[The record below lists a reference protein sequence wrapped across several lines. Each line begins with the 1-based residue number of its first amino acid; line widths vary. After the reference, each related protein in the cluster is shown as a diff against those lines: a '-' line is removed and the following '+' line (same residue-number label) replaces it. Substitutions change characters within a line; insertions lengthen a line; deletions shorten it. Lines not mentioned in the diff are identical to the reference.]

1 KINGEIEAGQTVEII
16 ATPEEGYE
24 LTETEGWE
32 LQEDGSAT
40 TTIELADVDCS
51 DEPEENEDAT
61 PVIPA
66 VNDAYCDE
74 DEIVNPEIIL
84 DETDGV
90 IYEINGEIEAGQT
103 VEIIATPEEGYE
115 LTETDGWEL
124 QEDGSATTT
133 IELEDVN
140 CSEEPEVPE
149 EPIVVNL
156 ENPKYENAY
165 CDEEGNTTD
174 PVVDLP
180 ETEGVNYEIEGD
192 LKPGETITIIATP
205 EADYELTETDGWELQ
220 EDGSAITTIELA
232 NVDCSEE
239 LEVSPKRRSS
249 DLENPKYENAYC
261 DEEGNT
267 TDPVVD
273 LPETEGVSYE
283 IEGDLKPGETIT
295 IIATPEEG
303 YELTETDGWVL
314 QEDGSATLT
323 ITLKDI
329 DCEVEKTPEDPEDP
343 EEPTIEIEDEEEEGK
358 ELPKTATN
366 QFNLLAIGLGLI
378 AVSGLF
384 LFRRRHKA

>member
-1 KINGEIEAGQTVEII
+1 II

-133 IELEDVN
+133 IELVDVN
-140 CSEEPEVPE
+140 CSDEPEENEDYTPL
-149 EPIVVNL
+149 IRSVND
-156 ENPKYENAY
+156 AY
-165 CDEEGNTTD
+165 CDEDEIVN
-174 PVVDLP
+174 P
-180 ETEGVNYEIEGD
+180 E
-192 LKPGETITIIATP
+192 IIL
-205 EADYELTETDGWELQ
+205 DETDGV
-220 EDGSAITTIELA
+220 I
-232 NVDCSEE
+232 
-239 LEVSPKRRSS
+239 
-249 DLENPKYENAYC
+249 Y
-261 DEEGNT
+261 
-267 TDPVVD
+267 
-273 LPETEGVSYE
+273 
-283 IEGDLKPGETIT
+283 
-295 IIATPEEG
+295 
-303 YELTETDGWVL
+303 
-314 QEDGSATLT
+314 
-323 ITLKDI
+323 
-329 DCEVEKTPEDPEDP
+329 
-343 EEPTIEIEDEEEEGK
+343 
-358 ELPKTATN
+358 
-366 QFNLLAIGLGLI
+366 
-378 AVSGLF
+378 
-384 LFRRRHKA
+384 

>member
-1 KINGEIEAGQTVEII
+1 DCGFDPEDPEDPEDPKEVEPIQPEVEQAYCDEDGEVVNPDIVLDETDGVIYEINGEIEAGQTVEII

-133 IELEDVN
+133 IELEEVN
-140 CSEEPEVPE
+140 CADEPEVPE

-205 EADYELTETDGWELQ
+205 ET
-220 EDGSAITTIELA
+220 
-232 NVDCSEE
+232 
-239 LEVSPKRRSS
+239 
-249 DLENPKYENAYC
+249 
-261 DEEGNT
+261 
-267 TDPVVD
+267 
-273 LPETEGVSYE
+273 
-283 IEGDLKPGETIT
+283 
-295 IIATPEEG
+295 G
-303 YELTETDGWVL
+303 YELT
-314 QEDGSATLT
+314 
-323 ITLKDI
+323 
-329 DCEVEKTPEDPEDP
+329 
-343 EEPTIEIEDEEEEGK
+343 
-358 ELPKTATN
+358 
-366 QFNLLAIGLGLI
+366 
-378 AVSGLF
+378 
-384 LFRRRHKA
+384 